1 MPEKIPNSASF
12 RPKPSLSELGAVAKL
27 LPPPGA
33 NGEPLAMA
41 GRGAC
46 RKSPQGLPGS
56 FTMLTINAHGHGLK
70 RQFHKPVDEK
80 CRVGCLPPDGCSAWR
95 TARAQDG
102 LDWLRQYPA
111 DRQQAMAVF
120 SAQLSLVG

>member
-12 RPKPSLSELGAVAKL
+12 RPKPSLSELGAVAKPL
-27 LPPPGA
+27 SPPGA
-33 NGEPLAMA
+33 NGKPFGY
-41 GRGAC
+41 GRSRGMLEVA
-46 RKSPQGLPGS
+46 QGLPGS

-70 RQFHKPVDEK
+70 RQFHKPVK
-80 CRVGCLPPDGCSAWR
+80 RRVEHLPPDGCSAWR